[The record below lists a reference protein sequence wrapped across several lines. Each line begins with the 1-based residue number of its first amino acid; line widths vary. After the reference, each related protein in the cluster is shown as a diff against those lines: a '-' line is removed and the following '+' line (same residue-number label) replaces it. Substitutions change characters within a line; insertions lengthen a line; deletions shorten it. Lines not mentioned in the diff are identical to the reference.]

1 MMKLSDE
8 QKSRISVGTR
18 LFWRLGGIVLLVFYS
33 FGVIYGICSLL
44 APPEDVTAMLS
55 VFEFIFN
62 GASVNAAVSA
72 IAVACIFSAHLSGEM
87 QALPQLRAATSLLTA
102 KLCVR
107 LVSRGGA
114 AVLLKLTDPE
124 ADGSILKMGAMS
136 IGTVGSVL
144 EFLLM
149 LAFLCAGAA
158 TVQASAAR
166 K

>member
-1 MMKLSDE
+1 MKLSDE

-44 APPEDVTAMLS
+44 APPEDSAAVS
-55 VFEFIFN
+55 VFKSIFD

-107 LVSRGGA
+107 LVSRGSA
-114 AVLLKLTDPE
+114 TVLLKLTDPE
-124 ADGSILKMGAMS
+124 ADGYILKMGAMS